1 MIGPVRPALRRRSAG
16 LAAAWLLAAAA
27 LAATPAA
34 AQDPTAKEVVEAMIR
49 AHGGME
55 AWKDAPT
62 VSFTDTWFTPSG
74 ESRGSTRVTVEQ
86 GRRRAVLDAVDDS
99 SHIVWDGEKAWSE
112 HYAGG
117 APPRF
122 KALLDYY
129 FLNLPWLAE
138 DPGVILGPPGRAT
151 LWDDPTEYTTVRVTY
166 EPGTGDTPDDY
177 YLLYID
183 PETHRLAGCEYIVT
197 YASLLPE
204 GVTHTPPHV
213 LLYDGFTQ
221 VNGLLVPAGF
231 TIYLEDHTVYARCTV
246 SDWSFSKPFDASGM
260 EMPADAVLDT
270 SAPTRKR
277 D

>member
-1 MIGPVRPALRRRSAG
+1 MTLARSS
-16 LAAAWLLAAAA
+16 LPRFAAALVVLAAAA
-27 LAATPAA
+27 PHAAGQETT
-34 AQDPTAKEVVEAMIR
+34 QDVVAAMIQ

-55 AWKDAPT
+55 AWESAPT
-62 VSFTDTWFTPSG
+62 VSFTDTWYAPSG

-86 GRRRAVLDAVDDS
+86 GRRRAVLDAVEDS
-99 SHIVWDGEKAWSE
+99 SRIVWDGEKAWSVN
-112 HYAGG
+112 YAGG

-122 KALLDYY
+122 MALLNYY
-129 FLNLPWLAE
+129 FLNLPWLTR
-138 DPGVILGPPGRAT
+138 DPGVILGPPGRTT
-151 LWDDPTEYTTVRVTY
+151 LWDDPTEYTTVRMTF

-183 PETHRLAGCEYIVT
+183 PETDRLAGCEYVVT

-213 LLYDGFTQ
+213 LLYDGFTE
-221 VNGLLVPAGF
+221 VDGLLVPTGF

-246 SDWSFSKPFDASGM
+246 SDWSFSRPFDPSRM
-260 EMPADAVLDT
+260 TMPENATVDT
-270 SAPTRKR
+270 TSPTGKP